1 MDRPLVRQGKRVS
14 LGIYQ
19 REEIPRMYR
28 DFADSEVQRF
38 LNRPDKLF
46 YLEGEYDWYDGLRKD
61 ESSRVMA
68 VLLNKGA
75 GKGRSDGEHELIG
88 SVGIHGIDIISRNAE
103 LGYLLFRKYWGK
115 GYATEAVWLGI
126 DYAFR
131 TLNLR
136 KLIARVMEPNRASSS
151 VLEKNGFALAG
162 RLTSHHY
169 LRSYG
174 YVDELYYEL
183 HRDSVAD

>member
-1 MDRPLVRQGKRVS
+1 MDRPLVMKGKRVS

-75 GKGRSDGEHELIG
+75 GKGRSDVEHELIG
-88 SVGIHGIDIISRNAE
+88 SVGIHGIDTISRNAE

-151 VLEKNGFALAG
+151 VLEKNGFVLAG

-183 HRDSVAD
+183 HRDSVTD